1 MKDSFNREIDYIRL
15 SVTDRCDLRCTYC
28 MPATGMCFLKKEE
41 VLSLEEILFL
51 VENLAQQGIK
61 KVKITG
67 GEPLT
72 RKDTIPLIKAIKAIQ
87 GIEKVTLTTNG
98 IQLGK
103 YASALKAA
111 GLDGINV
118 SIDTLDPDE
127 FREITRVGELKR
139 VLDGLCT
146 AIEIGLPNIKVNTV
160 ARGELTE
167 KEICTVAK
175 LAKKSPIHVRFIEL
189 MPIGLGKS
197 CPGKTQEE
205 LISVLE
211 DNYGELI
218 PFEQRLGNGPASY
231 FSLPHFKG
239 KIGFISALGHCFCA
253 ECDRIRFTADGCLKT
268 CLHMDDGCNV
278 KVALQ
283 TKNKELL
290 LEQVFTAIQQKP
302 EKHHFLEDQGDSRL
316 MSQIGG

>member
-1 MKDSFNREIDYIRL
+1 MKDSFNREIDYVRL

-28 MPATGMCFLKKEE
+28 MPATGICFLKKDE
-41 VLSLEEILFL
+41 VLSFDNLVFL
-51 VENLAQQGIK
+51 IKSLAKQGIK

-72 RKDTIPLIKAIKAIQ
+72 RRDTVALIKSIKAIN

-98 IQLGK
+98 IQLAR
-103 YASALKAA
+103 YAEALKEVN
-111 GLDGINV
+111 LDGLNI

-127 FREITRVGELKR
+127 FRAITRVGELKR
-139 VLDGLCT
+139 VLTGLEK

-167 KEICTVAK
+167 AAICEIAA
-175 LAKKSPIHVRFIEL
+175 LAKTNPIHVRFIEL
-189 MPIGLGKS
+189 MPIGLGKG

-205 LISVLE
+205 LFSILE
-211 DNYGELI
+211 SIYGELR
-218 PFEQRLGNGPASY
+218 PFEHRLGNGPASY
-231 FSLPHFKG
+231 FSLPDFKG

-253 ECDRIRFTADGCLKT
+253 ECDRIRITADGCLKT
-268 CLHMDDGCNV
+268 CLHMDDGCDL
-278 KVALQ
+278 KDALQ
-283 TKNKELL
+283 AENEDLL
-290 LEQVFTAIQQKP
+290 LTQVFAAIQRKP
-302 EKHHFLEDQGDSRL
+302 EKHHFLESQGDSRL

>member
-1 MKDSFNREIDYIRL
+1 MDSFNREIDYVRI

-41 VLSLEEILFL
+41 VLSFEEILFL
-51 VENLAQQGIK
+51 VENLAEQGIK

-72 RKDTIPLIKAIKAIQ
+72 RKDTIALIDAIKAID

-98 IQLGK
+98 MLLEK
-103 YASALKAA
+103 YASALEKA
-111 GLDGINV
+111 GLDGINI

-127 FREITRVGELKR
+127 FQEITRVGELNR
-139 VLDGLCT
+139 VLLGLKK
-146 AIEIGLPNIKVNTV
+146 AVAVGLPNIKVNTV
-160 ARGELTE
+160 ARGELTDE
-167 KEICTVAK
+167 EISMIAE
-175 LAKKSPIHVRFIEL
+175 LARVDSIHVRFIEL
-189 MPIGLGKS
+189 MPIGLGKG

-205 LISVLE
+205 IISVLQKKH
-211 DNYGELI
+211 GLLQ

-231 FSLPHFKG
+231 FSLADFKG

-253 ECDRIRFTADGCLKT
+253 ECDRIRITADGHLKT
-268 CLHMDDGCNV
+268 CLHLDDGCDL
-278 KVALQ
+278 KSALE
-283 TKNKELL
+283 TKDQALL
-290 LEQVFTAIQQKP
+290 LEQLTSAIQRKP
-302 EKHHFLEDQGDSRL
+302 EKHHFLENQGDSRL

>member
-1 MKDSFNREIDYIRL
+1 MKDSFNREIDYVRL

-28 MPATGMCFLKKEE
+28 MPATGMCFLKKNE
-41 VLSLEEILFL
+41 VLSFDNLVFL
-51 VENLAQQGIK
+51 IKSLAKQGIK

-72 RKDTIPLIKAIKAIQ
+72 RRDTVALIKSIKAIN

-98 IQLGK
+98 IQLER
-103 YASALKAA
+103 YAEALKEAN
-111 GLDGINV
+111 LDGLNI

-127 FREITRVGELKR
+127 FRAITRVGELKR
-139 VLDGLCT
+139 VLTGLEK
-146 AIEIGLPNIKVNTV
+146 AIEVGLPNIKVNTV

-167 KEICTVAK
+167 EAICEIAA
-175 LAKKSPIHVRFIEL
+175 LAKMNPIHVRFIEL
-189 MPIGLGKS
+189 MPIGLGKG

-205 LISVLE
+205 LFSILE
-211 DNYGELI
+211 SNYGQLR

-231 FSLPHFKG
+231 FSLPDFKG

-253 ECDRIRFTADGCLKT
+253 ECDRIRITADGCLKT
-268 CLHMDDGCNV
+268 CLHMDDGCDLKEV
-278 KVALQ
+278 LQ
-283 TKNKELL
+283 AEDEELL
-290 LEQVFTAIQQKP
+290 LKQVFSAIQRKP
-302 EKHHFLEDQGDSRL
+302 AKHHFLESQGDSRL